1 MKTGGLPCFLCGD
14 LANPG
19 ADGTCGLCSGTG
31 RQRGGGD
38 RGRTKMG
45 IDAVMRIRYT
55 ISVISEG
62 VIGAMDSEES
72 DCDGSAHWY
81 LKWSPGILGPRLRA
95 GRVCLFAFMAA
106 GSRSG

>member
-1 MKTGGLPCFLCGD
+1 MCSSGRRMGRHGRPEPAEKKLAADGRALKRSGEKMKTGGPPCFLCGD

-31 RQRGGGD
+31 RQRGGGG

-62 VIGAMDSEES
+62 VIGRN
-72 DCDGSAHWY
+72 GQ
-81 LKWSPGILGPRLRA
+81 
-95 GRVCLFAFMAA
+95 
-106 GSRSG
+106 

>member
-1 MKTGGLPCFLCGD
+1 MKTGGPPCFLCGD

-31 RQRGGGD
+31 RQRGGGG

-62 VIGAMDSEES
+62 VIGRN
-72 DCDGSAHWY
+72 GQ
-81 LKWSPGILGPRLRA
+81 
-95 GRVCLFAFMAA
+95 
-106 GSRSG
+106 